1 MESNQVRVRFAPSPT
16 GPLHIGGA
24 RSALF
29 NWLLAK
35 KAGGKFILRIEDTDL
50 ERSSSE
56 SEESIKDALR
66 WLGLAWD
73 EGVDAGGE
81 YAPYRQTERTAI
93 YKEYTRKLMERG
105 QAYHCFCSGEELEQE
120 RQAALARGQA
130 PKYSGKCRQLDAARR
145 EQYEKEGRKPAV
157 RFLVPPDQAIVV
169 DDLVRGE
176 VVFDSNGIGDFIIVK
191 SDGLPTYNYA
201 VAIDDALMAIT
212 HVIRGEEHLPN
223 TPRQM
228 LVYRGL
234 GFAPPKFGHISLILG
249 KDRSKMS
256 KRHGAT
262 SVEMY
267 RRQGYLREGLL
278 NFLAL
283 LGWAPADEREI
294 FTAAE
299 LVEDFSLSHCAKSPA
314 IFDLEKLN
322 WINAQHIRKLS
333 DEEFYAL
340 ALPQLLDSG
349 LLPAEGSREKS
360 WLLKVVATARE
371 HVSCAAQI
379 PEHIKLY
386 FEDEFDFENEEA
398 KAALKEASA
407 GKVLADFKSLVGA
420 AKDLSLPS
428 VKALLKELAKKSGL
442 PGKKVYMP
450 VRVALTGKM
459 HGPELT
465 QIIPLLGAPALIK
478 RVDCSLAKISAE
490 RAGGQDEP

>member
-1 MESNQVRVRFAPSPT
+1 MEGKQVRVRFAPSPT

-35 KAGGKFILRIEDTDL
+35 KTGGKFILRIEDTDL
-50 ERSSSE
+50 ERSSAE
-56 SEESIKDALR
+56 SEEGIKDALR
-66 WLGLAWD
+66 WLGLTWD
-73 EGVDAGGE
+73 EGIDAGGE
-81 YAPYRQTERTAI
+81 YAPYRQTERI
-93 YKEYTRKLMERG
+93 KVYEEYTRKLVGSG
-105 QAYHCFCSGEELEQE
+105 QAYHCFCSDEELNQE
-120 RQAALARGQA
+120 RQAALVKGQA
-130 PKYSGKCRQLDAARR
+130 PKYSGKCRRLDAARR
-145 EQYEKEGRKPAV
+145 DLYEKEGRKPAV
-157 RFLVPPDQAIVV
+157 RFLVPPDQTIVI

-191 SDGLPTYNYA
+191 SDGIPTYNYA

-212 HVIRGEEHLPN
+212 HVIRGEEHLSN
-223 TPRQM
+223 TPRQA

-234 GFAPPKFGHISLILG
+234 GFTPPKFAHISLILG

-262 SVEMY
+262 SVELY

-283 LGWAPADEREI
+283 LGWAPPAEREI

-299 LVEDFSLSHCAKSPA
+299 LVEQFSLAHCAKSPA
-314 IFDLEKLN
+314 IFDPEKLN

-340 ALPQLLDSG
+340 ALPQLLGSG
-349 LLPAEGSREKS
+349 LLPNEETREKS

-371 HVSCAAQI
+371 HVSYAAQV
-379 PEHIKLY
+379 PEHIRLY
-386 FEDEFDFENEEA
+386 FEDEFDFESEEA
-398 KAALKEASA
+398 KAVLMEEDA
-407 GKVLADFKSLVGA
+407 GKVLSSFKLLVNA
-420 AKDLSLPS
+420 AKDLTPS
-428 VKALLKELAKKSGL
+428 GVQTVLKELVKSSGL

-450 VRVALTGKM
+450 VRVAITGRM

-465 QIIPLLGAPALIK
+465 QIIPLLGRPALIK
-478 RVDCSLAKISAE
+478 RVDYSLSKISAE
-490 RAGGQDEP
+490 RAGGTE